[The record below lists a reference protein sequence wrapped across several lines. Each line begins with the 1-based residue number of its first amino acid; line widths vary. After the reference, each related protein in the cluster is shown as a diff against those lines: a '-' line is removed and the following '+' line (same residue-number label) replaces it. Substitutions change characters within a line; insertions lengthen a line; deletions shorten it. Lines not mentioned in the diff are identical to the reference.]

1 MIMSRQFAIQ
11 VYDRYKKCH
20 ILRCKIPG
28 YSNDTY
34 AIQNENHKRLVQEN
48 IPPSTDPKHVYDE
61 CHIYSQSV
69 NNVSHI
75 DHVSNTSLTKCSEWA
90 NLVCD
95 DSLKTSHAI
104 MVFYFGVL
112 VGDLAFGTFIGR
124 RRTFQISAVLT
135 CAVAFA
141 VAWAPEFYSFC
152 VLEFLMGA
160 TVHGFFLLCACFR
173 YGVGWSI
180 KETLCWCFYTHVFWR
195 CTNLPSRR
203 WLSVKTLEI
212 YTVDQ
217 CSPNK
222 SPRWLISKGRYKEA
236 EEVIQTAARVNK
248 VTLPDGL
255 VDNKTFVIGMVFYG
269 VTIHMGNI
277 GGDFYLNFF
286 IQSIISIPSFG
297 CPLLLLD
304 KIGRRKV
311 HCICMLTAGFGGLFV
326 LFPVI
331 FGGPE
336 LYPLTITLAMF
347 GKIGSAAAFSVVY
360 TFSLELFPTVV
371 RNGTMGVSSC
381 VARIGSM
388 AAPYIAIGGK
398 MIGGK
403 FGLAFPL
410 IVFGGLSTAAGL
422 LVLLLPET
430 KGRKLPDTIQD
441 GIVFGIFDTKKEL
454 TVNLDEGDRLSE
466 KLVLNKTQCC

>member
-1 MIMSRQFAIQ
+1 MLYNIL
-11 VYDRYKKCH
+11 YDTC
-20 ILRCKIPG
+20 IITGMELVGP
-28 YSNDTY
+28 S
-34 AIQNENHKRLVQEN
+34 KRL
-48 IPPSTDPKHVYDE
+48 Y
-61 CHIYSQSV
+61 
-69 NNVSHI
+69 
-75 DHVSNTSLTKCSEWA
+75 A
-90 NLVCD
+90 G
-95 DSLKTSHAI
+95 
-104 MVFYFGVL
+104 VFIHMYFG
-112 VGDLAFGTFIGR
+112 A
-124 RRTFQISAVLT
+124 ALT
-135 CAVAFA
+135 YQA
-141 VAWAPEFYSFC
+141 
-152 VLEFLMGA
+152 
-160 TVHGFFLLCACFR
+160 
-173 YGVGWSI
+173 GVGYLLRHWKYIQLTSAAPI
-180 KETLCWCFYTHVFWR
+180 VLYF
-195 CTNLPSRR
+195 
-203 WLSVKTLEI
+203 I
-212 YTVDQ
+212 YFKFV
-217 CSPNK
+217 PE

-255 VDNKTFVIGMVFYG
+255 VDDKTLDITERVGVWQLFTNRRLCIRTLIVFFNWFVIGMVFYG

-371 RNGTMGVSSC
+371 RNGAMGVSSC